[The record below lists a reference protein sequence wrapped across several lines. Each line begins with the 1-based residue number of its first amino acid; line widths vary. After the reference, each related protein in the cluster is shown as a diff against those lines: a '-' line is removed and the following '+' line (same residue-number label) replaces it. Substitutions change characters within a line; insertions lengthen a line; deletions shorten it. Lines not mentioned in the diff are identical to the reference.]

1 MFSRFFIDRPI
12 FASVLSIV
20 IALAGVLAIFNLP
33 LSQYPLV
40 APPTVQVKCSYPGA
54 SAQVVAETVAAPI
67 EQQVNGVEKML
78 YMQSSCTNDGAYSLA
93 VTFEQGMNMNMAQVL
108 VQNRVNLAMPLL
120 PDVIKQSGVTMRKQ
134 SPDIVKV
141 INFNSPSGRYN
152 QLYLSNFVFARVRDE
167 MLRVE
172 GVGDVFLIGE
182 RDYSM
187 RIWLDPDK
195 LSTRGLTADDVVSAI
210 NEQNKEV
217 ACGYL
222 GQPPY
227 GVTNTGAKSGQET
240 QIKLSTLGRL
250 SKPEEFGDIVIRV
263 TPDGRVMRLKDVARL
278 ELGAQNEDVSCMLD
292 GKPSAGL
299 AIFQLPDANALDL
312 DNRITAKMKELEPTF
327 PDGVTWETQYDS
339 TPYTRHCISEV
350 IYSLIDAI
358 ALVAFVVL
366 LFLQNWRSALIPLA
380 AVPVAILGTFA
391 VMLAMGFTLNNL
403 TLFGLVL
410 AIGIVV
416 DDAIVVVEAVEHH
429 IENGMKPREATI
441 KAMSQVSGPVIAVGL
456 VLSAV
461 FVPCAFISGLTG
473 LFFRQFALTIA
484 ASTIISCF
492 NSLTL
497 SPALAA
503 LLLRPRDRETHE
515 PLPRFAFWLLIPV
528 GLAMWLAFWGRESFH
543 GWLGALVSQ
552 NLPCRAEL
560 LAAAPWLLPFAV
572 AAAGWLVARP
582 AIAVLAR
589 VFRYFNLGF
598 NAATGWYTVAVGGL
612 LRISGIVLVIYCLM
626 LAATV
631 WGFLATPK
639 GFVPQQDMGYMIV
652 NVQLPDA
659 SSIERTHKA
668 TALAQKICKET
679 PGVGH
684 TLGVS
689 GMSFVNQ
696 ATSSIFGSMFVILD
710 DFENRR
716 SPDRSVDAVAQKL
729 RDAYQKEIP
738 EALVSVYPAA
748 PIRGVGRTGGF
759 TFVVEHRDGA
769 DQKALQDLQTAIDDL
784 VVKGNQ
790 ATSPSGKPPFA
801 GPLSTVFRAN
811 APQLF
816 VNLNRAQC
824 MTQGVLF
831 PAAANALQVYLG
843 SLYVNNFN
851 LLDRTWQVIVQADA
865 RFRNNVDQVKRL
877 TVRNS
882 SGKMVPIGSI
892 ADVRGINGPLMYTR
906 YNMKAAG
913 QIRGQAGPGMG
924 SRETYALMQ
933 RLADENLPR
942 NMQYEWT
949 EMAFLELQAA
959 DTAMLIFGL
968 SSIAVFLVLAAQYES
983 WSLPLAV
990 ILVVPMCILSAIIGV
1005 HVMPRLLPQSLVGAN
1020 PLIDINIFT
1029 EIGFVVLLGL
1039 ASKNAILIVEFAK
1052 RQREEGFS
1060 RREAALSACR
1070 LRLRPIVMT
1079 SFSFILGV
1087 FPLLIG
1093 HGAGSE
1099 MRRTLGTAVFSGMLG
1114 VTAFGIFLT
1123 PVFFNV
1129 IDWLSS
1135 ARIFHSRTWR
1145 MIRFLTLGIFA
1156 LGFVRVAVQK
1166 AMPQRKAAGA
1176 GPAEEDVDEITE
1188 LETIGEGQD
1197 MSSVGNEY

>member
-40 APPTVQVKCSYPGA
+40 APPTVQVQCSYPGA

-93 VTFEQGMNMNMAQVL
+93 VTFEQGVNMNMAQVL

-152 QLYLSNFVFARVRDE
+152 QLYLSNFVFTRVRDE

-172 GVGDVFLIGE
+172 GVGDVFLIGQ

-187 RIWLDPDK
+187 RIWVDPDK
-195 LSTRGLTADDVVSAI
+195 LSARGLTTDDLVNAI
-210 NEQNKEV
+210 REQNTEV
-217 ACGYL
+217 ACGYI
-222 GQPPY
+222 
-227 GVTNTGAKSGQET
+227 GQEPAKPGQQT

-250 SKPEEFGDIVIRV
+250 SKPEEFADIVVRV
-263 TPDGRVMRLKDVARL
+263 TPDGRIMRLKDVARL
-278 ELGAQNEDVSCMLD
+278 ELGAKSVDVSCTLD

-299 AIFQLPDANALDL
+299 AIFQLPDANALEL
-312 DNRITAKMKELEPTF
+312 DDRITAKMRELEPTF
-327 PDGVTWETQYDS
+327 PEGVTWETQYDS
-339 TPYTRHCISEV
+339 TPYTRQCISEV
-350 IYSLIDAI
+350 IYALVVAI
-358 ALVAFVVL
+358 VLVAFVVL
-366 LFLQNWRSALIPLA
+366 LFLQNWRSALIPLV

-429 IENGMKPREATI
+429 IEHGMQPREATI

-461 FVPCAFISGLTG
+461 FVPCAFISGVTG
-473 LFFRQFALTIA
+473 QFFRQFALTIA

-503 LLLRPRDRETHE
+503 LLLRPRNRETHE
-515 PLPRFAFWLLIPV
+515 PLPRCAFWLVSPV
-528 GLAMWLAFWGRESFH
+528 VLAVWLAIWGRDSFRD
-543 GWLGALVSQ
+543 WLGGLVSQ
-552 NLPCRAEL
+552 NLPYRAEL

-572 AAAGWLVARP
+572 AAVGWLIARP
-582 AIAVLAR
+582 AIAALGWL
-589 VFRYFNLGF
+589 FRLFNRGF
-598 NAATGWYTVAVGGL
+598 NAATCWYIRAVGML
-612 LRISGIVLVIYCLM
+612 LRVSVLVLVIYGGM
-626 LAATV
+626 LVATW
-631 WGFLATPK
+631 WGFVSTPK

-659 SSIERTHKA
+659 SSIQRTREA
-668 TALAQKICKET
+668 TALSQKICMQT
-679 PGVGH
+679 PGVAH

-689 GMSFVNQ
+689 GMSFLNQ

-716 SPDRSVDAVAQKL
+716 SPGRSVDAIAQSL
-729 RDAYQKEIP
+729 RMAYQKEIP
-738 EALVSVYPAA
+738 EAVVTVLPAA

-769 DQKALQDLQTAIDDL
+769 DLKALQDLQTAIDDF

-790 ATSPSGKPPFA
+790 LTAPG
-801 GPLSTVFRAN
+801 GMPLFVAPLNTVFRAN

-816 VNLNRAQC
+816 VDLNRAQC

-831 PAAANALQVYLG
+831 PAAANTLQVYLG

-865 RFRNNVDQVKRL
+865 KFRNNVEQVKRL

-892 ADVRGINGPLMYTR
+892 AEVRGINGPLMYTR

-913 QIRGQAGPGMG
+913 QIRGQAGPGIG
-924 SRETYALMQ
+924 SRETYALIQ
-933 RLADENLPR
+933 KLADDNLPR
-942 NMQYEWT
+942 SMQTEWT

-968 SSIAVFLVLAAQYES
+968 STIAVFLVLAAQYES

-990 ILVVPMCILSAIIGV
+990 IFVVPMCILSAIIGV
-1005 HVMPRLLPQSLVGAN
+1005 HVMPMLLPESLVGPN

-1060 RREAALSACR
+1060 RREAALSACK

-1079 SFSFILGV
+1079 SFAFILGV

-1093 HGAGSE
+1093 RGAGAE
-1099 MRRTLGTAVFSGMLG
+1099 MRRTLGIAVFSGMLG
-1114 VTAFGIFLT
+1114 VTVFGIFLT

-1129 IDWLSS
+1129 IDWLGS

-1156 LGFVRVAVQK
+1156 FGFVRVAIQK
-1166 AMPQRKAAGA
+1166 GLAPRKAPAGNPPA
-1176 GPAEEDVDEITE
+1176 GTEPAEEDLDEITE
-1188 LETIGEGQD
+1188 LETIAEGQD
-1197 MSSVGNEY
+1197 MTSVGPGR